1 VSSHDIS
8 AFVLAGG
15 RSSRMGQDKAF
26 LQLHGRTLLEHAI
39 ETARSVTSNVRIVG
53 QREKFAA
60 YGEVVEDTF
69 RDRGPLAGI
78 HSALRSSNSELN
90 LVLAV
95 DTPFIEMNVLEY
107 LIHAAAQTTK
117 LATVPRIA
125 GHLQTLCAIYRLGF
139 ADVAEAS
146 LQAGKNRIDPLF
158 TPEVAHVIGEE
169 EMRSLA
175 FDPRMFDNLNTPEE
189 YERALAHR
197 MARQNPHEH

>member
-1 VSSHDIS
+1 VTSHDIS

-15 RSSRMGQDKAF
+15 RSSRMGQNKAF
-26 LQLHGRTLLEHAI
+26 LQLHGRTLLEHAM
-39 ETARSVTSNVRIVG
+39 ETARSVTANVRIVG
-53 QREKFAA
+53 QQEKFGA
-60 YGEVVEDTF
+60 YGEVIEDTF
-69 RDRGPLAGI
+69 RDRGPLAVI
-78 HSALRSSNSELN
+78 HAALRSSDDDLN
-90 LVLAV
+90 LVIAV
-95 DTPFIEMNVLEY
+95 DTPFIETNVLQY
-107 LIHAAAQTTK
+107 LIDAARHTTK

-125 GHLQTLCAIYRLGF
+125 GHLQTLCAIYRRGF
-139 ADVAEAS
+139 ADIAEAS

-158 TPEVAHVIGEE
+158 RPEVAHVISEE